1 MSSAMWIAVII
12 CALGTLLMRVVPF
25 LWMQR
30 RLGSATG
37 MNAMPQ
43 WLVILGPM
51 MIAAVLG
58 VSIVPVNP
66 SLLVGHRDW
75 PERYAVGVA
84 SPALTGL
91 AGGRRGGSIW
101 GGGGSGSPYLI
112 MLCISFYN
120 MP

>member
-66 SLLVGHRDW
+66 STISWLATAIGLSITLLVWRRLRSLGW
-75 PERYAVGVA
+75 PVAAGVA
-84 SPALTGL
+84 VFGAVEVAAAL
-91 AGGRRGGSIW
+91 I
-101 GGGGSGSPYLI
+101 
-112 MLCISFYN
+112 
-120 MP
+120 

>member
-66 SLLVGHRDW
+66 SAISWLATAIGLSVTLLVWRRLRSLGW
-75 PERYAVGVA
+75 PVAAGVA
-84 SPALTGL
+84 VFGAVEVAAALL
-91 AGGRRGGSIW
+91 
-101 GGGGSGSPYLI
+101 
-112 MLCISFYN
+112 
-120 MP
+120 

>member
-30 RLGSATG
+30 RLNSESGL
-37 MNAMPQ
+37 NNMPQ
-43 WLVILGPM
+43 WLGILGPL

-66 SLLVGHRDW
+66 SAVSWIATAIGLSVTLLVWSRVRSLGW
-75 PERYAVGVA
+75 PVAAGVA
-84 SPALTGL
+84 VFGMVEVA
-91 AGGRRGGSIW
+91 AFIW
-101 GGGGSGSPYLI
+101 
-112 MLCISFYN
+112 
-120 MP
+120 

>member
-66 SLLVGHRDW
+66 SAISWLATAIGLSVTLLVWRRLRSLGW
-75 PERYAVGVA
+75 PVAAGVA
-84 SPALTGL
+84 VFGAVEVAAAL
-91 AGGRRGGSIW
+91 I
-101 GGGGSGSPYLI
+101 
-112 MLCISFYN
+112 
-120 MP
+120 

>member
-1 MSSAMWIAVII
+1 
-12 CALGTLLMRVVPF
+12 MRVVPF

-66 SLLVGHRDW
+66 STISWLATAIGLSITLLVWRRLRSLGW
-75 PERYAVGVA
+75 PVAAGVA
-84 SPALTGL
+84 VVGAVEV
-91 AGGRRGGSIW
+91 AAAVI
-101 GGGGSGSPYLI
+101 
-112 MLCISFYN
+112 
-120 MP
+120 

>member
-1 MSSAMWIAVII
+1 MSSTMWIAVII

-66 SLLVGHRDW
+66 SAISWLATAIGLSVTLLVWRRLRSLGW
-75 PERYAVGVA
+75 PVAAGVA
-84 SPALTGL
+84 VFGAVEVAAAL
-91 AGGRRGGSIW
+91 I
-101 GGGGSGSPYLI
+101 
-112 MLCISFYN
+112 
-120 MP
+120 

>member
-66 SLLVGHRDW
+66 SAISWLATAIGLSVTLMVWRRLRSLGW
-75 PERYAVGVA
+75 PVAAGVA
-84 SPALTGL
+84 VFGAVEVAAAL
-91 AGGRRGGSIW
+91 I
-101 GGGGSGSPYLI
+101 
-112 MLCISFYN
+112 
-120 MP
+120 

>member
-58 VSIVPVNP
+58 VSMVPVNP
-66 SLLVGHRDW
+66 SAISWLATAIGLSVTLLVWRRLRSLGW
-75 PERYAVGVA
+75 PVAAGVA
-84 SPALTGL
+84 VFGAVEVAAAL
-91 AGGRRGGSIW
+91 I
-101 GGGGSGSPYLI
+101 
-112 MLCISFYN
+112 
-120 MP
+120 

>member
-37 MNAMPQ
+37 MNATPQ

-66 SLLVGHRDW
+66 NAISWLATAIGLSVTLMVWRRLRSLGW
-75 PERYAVGVA
+75 PVAAGVA
-84 SPALTGL
+84 VFGAVEVAAAL
-91 AGGRRGGSIW
+91 I
-101 GGGGSGSPYLI
+101 
-112 MLCISFYN
+112 
-120 MP
+120 